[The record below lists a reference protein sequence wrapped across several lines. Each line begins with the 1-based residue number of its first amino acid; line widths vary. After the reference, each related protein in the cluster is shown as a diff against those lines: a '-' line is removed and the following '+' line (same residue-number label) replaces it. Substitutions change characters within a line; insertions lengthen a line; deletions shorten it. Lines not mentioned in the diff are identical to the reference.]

1 MCVGEFLGMAGVPLI
16 VALTEMIKRVFPE
29 VSPRWYPVIAVMI
42 GMTLNLLG
50 TYVGGGAGPVAAV
63 NAMLAGLAA
72 GLAAV
77 GLYSGT
83 KAAVLDR

>member
-1 MCVGEFLGMAGVPLI
+1 MDEFVGMAGVPLI
-16 VALTEMIKRVFPE
+16 VALIEGVKRVAPE
-29 VSPRWYPVIAVMI
+29 LSPRWYPVIAVAV
-42 GMTLNLLG
+42 GMTLNLSG
-50 TYVGGGAGPVAAV
+50 IYVVAGAGPVAAG

>member
-29 VSPRWYPVIAVMI
+29 VSPRWYPMIAVMI

-50 TYVGGGAGPVAAV
+50 TYVGGAGPVAAV
-63 NAMLAGLAA
+63 NALLAGLVA

-83 KAAVLDR
+83 KALSRSR